1 MIDEKAKRL
10 ISTVK
15 KLYHRDALQNIQR
28 IFVKTHEA
36 DISHLLEAFE
46 PGERFDLFKLEPS
59 IEKRSQILSHLK
71 PEIQKEILSC
81 LTKQEAL
88 KIIALMDT
96 DDVADLLGE
105 LPQDDAQVLLS
116 SMTQEYSDEV
126 SDLMGYPEDSA
137 GGIMDSEFLSLNQ
150 SHTVNEAIKS
160 IQEEDED
167 VGVAFY
173 VYVVNDDN
181 QLVGVLSLKTLLLSK
196 NTEKLK
202 DLMYTDVISVSVD
215 TRQEQVAK
223 VVEHYDFLSVP
234 VVDSN
239 NHLMGVITVDD
250 ILDVIREEAEENILT
265 IGQAGLG
272 MEASTFERLKAR
284 SPWIVLALAGGLV
297 CFFIGHYFGKSLNPE
312 LLDIGL
318 WSVAMFIPVLMSLGS
333 TMSSQ
338 SATVIVGALRTEHWE
353 HISLKAHFFKETQSA
368 LVFSIFL
375 GLLTYFFSWYLF
387 PLRELAAELSASVIG
402 QVLISTLVGNLIPIG
417 LSKSGVDATVASV
430 PYSATISDILGV
442 LFLFGCYLI

>member
-1 MIDEKAKRL
+1 MIDEKSKRL

-46 PGERFDLFKLEPS
+46 PGERFDLFKLELS
-59 IEKRSQILSHLK
+59 VEKRSQILSHLK

-88 KIIALMDT
+88 RIIALMDT
-96 DDVADLLGE
+96 DDVADLLGV

-150 SHTVNEAIKS
+150 NLTVSEAIKA
-160 IQEEDED
+160 IQEEDEE

-196 NTEKLK
+196 NVEKLK

-239 NHLMGVITVDD
+239 NNLVGVITVDD

-272 MEASTFERLKAR
+272 MEASTAERLKAR
-284 SPWIVLALAGGLV
+284 SPWIILALAGGLV
-297 CFFIGHYFGKSLNPE
+297 CFFIGHYFGDSMDPNLVG
-312 LLDIGL
+312 IGL
-318 WSVAMFIPVLMSLGS
+318 WTVAMFIPVLMSLGS

-338 SATVIVGALRTEHWE
+338 SATVLVGALRSGRLELQN
-353 HISLKAHFFKETQSA
+353 LKSHFLKEAQTA
-368 LVFSIFL
+368 VIFSVFL
-375 GLLTYFFSWYLF
+375 GTLTFGLSWLF
-387 PLRELAAELSASVIG
+387 LPLRELAFELAVGVVG
-402 QVLISTLVGNLIPIG
+402 QVIIAALVGNLIPIG
-417 LSKSGVDATVASV
+417 LNRSGVDATVASV
-430 PYSATISDILGV
+430 PYSATISDVLGV